1 MKTSTFTNM
10 MNDHYYQL
18 GAPGNRLELSVSQ
31 AEMLLVFIT
40 KDDSK
45 MGAIGG
51 SVGGSVV

>member
-51 SVGGSVV
+51 SVGGSAV